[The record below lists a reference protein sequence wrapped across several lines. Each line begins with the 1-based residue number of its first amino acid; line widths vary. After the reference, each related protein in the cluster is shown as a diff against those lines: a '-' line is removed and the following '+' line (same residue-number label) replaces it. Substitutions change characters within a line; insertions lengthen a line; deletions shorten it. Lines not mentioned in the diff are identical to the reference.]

1 MSVLFLLSLVA
12 VSVAHRGRQG
22 RSNLR
27 VKSGDP
33 MDDLPFCIFN
43 ERGNFGGNVQVFVQH
58 DNVRAL
64 QFSGDGVGTQTMVKC
79 NGDVPQNCGMPRL
92 EAKNINDTQACDML
106 ECPCEPDTT
115 SLQFSYMENMMQ
127 EVTPMCELAAVDSLR
142 AADAGPFHI
151 LLIGL
156 GGGALPEYTMQHC
169 PKGTKMESVEFDPRV
184 IDAATG
190 FFGLHLHQGVNS
202 VEQGDGGEAVAKRVQ
217 NGDKYDVV
225 MVDAFQSAGKVPDSC
240 KNKKFIKNVKA
251 LLRPQ
256 GKLIQQ
262 IWSPQY
268 EDVIQDYQKI
278 FGEDKVKG
286 TNIELGVNHLIIAT
300 KEDSS

>member
-1 MSVLFLLSLVA
+1 MSVLVLLSLI
-12 VSVAHRGRQG
+12 SGTVAHRGRQL

-27 VKSGDP
+27 MASGDP
-33 MDDLPFCIFN
+33 MDDMPFCIFGQ
-43 ERGNFGGNVQVFVQH
+43 RDRFGGNVQVFVQH

-64 QFSGDGVGTQTMVKC
+64 QFSGDGLGTQTMVKC
-79 NGDVPQNCGMPRL
+79 NGDVPQNCGSPRL
-92 EAKNINDTQACDML
+92 EVKNVNETQACDTL
-106 ECPCEPDTT
+106 ECPCEPDTE
-115 SLQFSYMENMMQ
+115 SLQFSYMEQMMQ

-142 AADAGPFHI
+142 PPDAGPFHI
-151 LLIGL
+151 LLVGL

-190 FFGLHLHQGVNS
+190 FFGLHLHEGVNS
-202 VEQGDGGEAVAKRVQ
+202 VENGDGGAAVEKRVQ

-300 KEDSS
+300 TES